1 LFSVG
6 TFFYMINSIHFI
18 LKKIYPNFVWELPN
32 DQKKVYLT
40 FDDGPIPEVTEW
52 VLNELQKH
60 NAKATFFCIG
70 DNVQK
75 HPEVFAKIVNANH
88 ALGNH
93 TFNHLNSWNTSTE
106 NYLQNIDLCQTELEM
121 NNAKTLLFR
130 PPYGKIT
137 SAKAKKIQQKGLSV
151 VMWGIIAKDYDKSTT
166 KEACVANVLDNVK
179 PGSIIVMHDSLKA
192 FPNLKYA
199 LPLIL
204 KKLSEKG
211 YSFDTITYTCS

>member
-52 VLNELQKH
+52 VLNELQKY

-88 ALGNH
+88 AVGNH
-93 TFNHLNSWNTSTE
+93 TFNHLNGWKTKLE
-106 NYLQNIDLCQTELEM
+106 NYIENSEKCLKELEKHECTT
-121 NNAKTLLFR
+121 NLFR
-130 PPYGKIT
+130 PPYGKIKLDQ
-137 SAKAKKIQQKGLSV
+137 ANKIKQLGYKV
-151 VMWGIIAKDYDKSTT
+151 IMWDIISKDYDKNTT

-179 PGSIIVMHDSLKA
+179 IGSIIVMHDSLKA
-192 FPNLKYA
+192 FPNLKYT

-211 YSFDTITYTCS
+211 YSFDTIT